1 VKKDANIHEIC
12 CYIRLLTTLYTTGN
26 MDIGIQSNIL
36 GLKGQR
42 VKEIKLYEDQQLV
55 IHCSRDRRRNAVDP
69 ISGKKGTVNRYVRR
83 KVRDLP
89 LFGYPCMIE
98 LELAQVFISKN
109 ERRMEHSEF
118 VDKGYRFTRRFCRMI
133 SGLCRHM
140 SIQAVSRHLGL
151 RWETVKNIDKAYLM
165 ETLPA
170 LDPAQLTGLKSIGVD
185 EVARAKGHDYMTVV
199 YDMVN
204 GHLIW
209 VGTGRTSEV
218 FSDFLKQLPGATAAG
233 IKAVAMDMG
242 PAYQKAV
249 RDCLPAADIVFDRF
263 HVMQNYSK
271 AIQNQRRIEFRKANK
286 TGKELM
292 KGTHYL
298 LLKNADKLN
307 EQQNDKLRTLLNNNS
322 NLNILY
328 VLKEQLQVLWSAA
341 SFDRMAE
348 QLESWCQIADQSNM
362 IYLKKF
368 AKSLRKHCVGIC
380 NFAKH
385 KLTSARIEAGNVSIG
400 MIRKRARGIRDT
412 EYFKLKIRQSSLPD
426 KDSIFYVSG

>member
-1 VKKDANIHEIC
+1 MSVSIPAA
-12 CYIRLLTTLYTTGN
+12 
-26 MDIGIQSNIL
+26 IL

-42 VKEIKLYEDQQLV
+42 VNKIQLDYERQQIV

-69 ISGKKGTVNRYVRR
+69 VTGKKGTVNRYVRR
-83 KVRDLP
+83 LVRDLP
-89 LFGYPCMIE
+89 LFGFPCMIE
-98 LELAQVFISKN
+98 TELAQVFISRN
-109 ERRMEHSEF
+109 ERRIEHCEF
-118 VDKGYRFTRRFCRMI
+118 ADKGRRFTHRFCHMI
-133 SGLCRHM
+133 SGLCRHI

-151 RWETVKNIDKAYLM
+151 RWETVKNIDKEYML

-170 LDPAQLTGLKSIGVD
+170 LDPTRLTGLKYIGVD

-199 YDMVN
+199 YDMVS

-209 VGTGRTSEV
+209 VESGRTADV
-218 FSDFLKQLPGATAAG
+218 FSGFLKQLPEATAAG

-249 RDCLPAADIVFDRF
+249 RECLPKADVVFDRF

-271 AIQNQRRIEFRKANK
+271 AIQNQRRIEFRKANRS
-286 TGKELM
+286 GKELM

-307 EQQNDKLRTLLNNNS
+307 EKQSDKLQTLLENNS
-322 NLNILY
+322 NLSTLY
-328 VLKEQLQVLWSAA
+328 VLKEQLQALWSAT
-341 SFDRMAE
+341 SYESMSE

-362 IYLKKF
+362 LYLKKF

-380 NFAKH
+380 NYAKH

-426 KDSIFYVSG
+426 KDSMFYIAF